1 MTTKKSRTFEV
12 VVKKMAPLPPPTKNS
27 PLVRT
32 GGIKSVARN
41 IAKSKRIGGARGP
54 SA

>member
-1 MTTKKSRTFEV
+1 MATKKRTFEAV
-12 VVKKMAPLPPPTKNS
+12 VRKMAPLPPPTKKS
-27 PLVRT
+27 PLVRI
-32 GGIKSVARN
+32 GGIKPVARN